1 MLYCRGAT
9 FIAFWW
15 RTNPYYGVG
24 GQSSIYHKISNK
36 REKKRKTK
44 VPQSAPCLVYETGDL
59 SLARIFVI
67 SLESIVQ
74 DVSAPLDNSNGF
86 RNVGQRTFSLVDDR
100 CRCDLIQEKDK

>member
-1 MLYCRGAT
+1 MLYCRGGDLYSFLVANESVLWG
-9 FIAFWW
+9 WW
-15 RTNPYYGVG
+15 P
-24 GQSSIYHKISNK
+24 SSIYHKISNE